1 MKDLYTAVLGP
12 AGSGK
17 SYRLKQLLDNDPTY
31 GLKTS
36 SSGISAVNIGAT
48 TLHSTL
54 GYFNTEE
61 LLYKAADGS
70 LLRSL
75 KKIRAKFKHLVI
87 DEISMLPGQQLDL
100 IMHVAQQLNVKEPS
114 NPLGV
119 EVSGDPGQLA
129 PVGKDGEQ
137 TVSFLQS
144 KFWHLFQV
152 TQLTDIKRQ
161 DNIEF
166 IRALM
171 LVRAG
176 RAGEAADWF
185 EHRIGFNKDL
195 DRDFV
200 GTTFLSTNRDVDAYN
215 TQALRK
221 ISSMEKGYK
230 KCVQGKTKGE
240 WNNVPPEVILKPGCK
255 ALVLVNNIP
264 EYANGDLVIVR
275 ELFRDNVLVEV
286 LRTGK
291 EHMIGYAKLTNV
303 EPGTTKELGT
313 LEFMPL
319 RLADASTI
327 HKSQGLTLDS
337 AQVRVTDPFLRR
349 LSGGLYVALSRV
361 KTPQGLRLVGTK
373 DAFIKACYLDPIYT
387 PYVRL
392 PSNMEPVEDLPMA
405 A

>member
-1 MKDLYTAVLGP
+1 MKDLFTAVLGP

-61 LLYKAADGS
+61 LLYKVADGS
-70 LLRSL
+70 LYKILA
-75 KKIRAKFKHLVI
+75 KIRLKYRRLII

-100 IMHVAQQLNVKEPS
+100 IMHVVQQLNQKYPDQ
-114 NPLGV
+114 PLGV
-119 EVSGDPGQLA
+119 EVVGDPGQLA
-129 PVGKDGEQ
+129 PVSKDGEV

-144 KFWHLFQV
+144 KYWPLFSV

-161 DNIEF
+161 DNLEF

-176 RAGEAADWF
+176 RAAEAADWF
-185 EHRIGFNKDL
+185 AERIGFNKDL

-215 TQALRK
+215 AQALKK
-221 ISSMEKGYK
+221 ISSVEKGYK
-230 KCVQGKTKGE
+230 KTVQGKTKGE
-240 WNNVPPEVILKPGCK
+240 WNNIPQEVILKPGCK

-291 EHMIGYAKLTNV
+291 EHMISYAKLTNV
-303 EPGTTKELGT
+303 EPGTTKEIGS
-313 LEFMPL
+313 LEFLPL

-337 AQVRVTDPFLRR
+337 AQVRVTDSFLRQ

-373 DAFIKACYLDPIYT
+373 DAFIRGCFLAPTYR
-387 PYVRL
+387 PYVKL
-392 PSNMEPVEDLPMA
+392 PSNMELEDLPLA